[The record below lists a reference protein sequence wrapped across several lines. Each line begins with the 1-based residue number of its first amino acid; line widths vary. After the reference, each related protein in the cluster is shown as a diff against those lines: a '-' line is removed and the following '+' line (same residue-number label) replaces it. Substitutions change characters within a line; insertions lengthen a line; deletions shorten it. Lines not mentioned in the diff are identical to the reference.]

1 MDGQRV
7 YSDPKNQDSSM
18 DGPLNDTMG
27 TIELDFAYQIYV
39 KDLFVLVHC
48 RMGKLTMWMMMI
60 YNHITNIL
68 VL

>member
-1 MDGQRV
+1 
-7 YSDPKNQDSSM
+7 M

-39 KDLFVLVHC
+39 KDLFVSVHC

>member
-1 MDGQRV
+1 
-7 YSDPKNQDSSM
+7 M

-48 RMGKLTMWMMMI
+48 RMGKLTMWMMMMI

>member
-18 DGPLNDTMG
+18 DRPLNDTMG

-39 KDLFVLVHC
+39 KDLFVSVHC